1 MRFDPIIAL
10 SISLA
15 AIVCLLGPFVLGILW
30 RQRTAAAPRAFGW
43 GMAVFAV
50 ALILRLWQFPL
61 GRWIHSAH
69 PSWTMWFVM
78 VSACTAG
85 VFEEVGRWVGYR
97 TVLRNER
104 SQRVAVMFG
113 LGHGACESILLVS
126 LPMVGLLIAW
136 VFAAQGRI
144 AAGPATQ
151 AIQQQLEALGAWGVQ
166 LAVIERAS
174 AIVLHVGLSLIVLQA
189 FTRGDRAWLLL
200 AIGLHAVV
208 DASAVVLNRYLPAL
222 HTELIIAVAA
232 VTVLYAG
239 LRLSGPVA
247 IRAAPAPASS

>member
-1 MRFDPIIAL
+1 MRFDPTIAL

-15 AIVCLLGPFVLGILW
+15 AVLCLLGPFVLGILW
-30 RQRTAAAPRAFGW
+30 RQRTGVAPNAFGW
-43 GMAVFAV
+43 GMVVFAV
-50 ALILRLWQFPL
+50 TLVLRLWQFPL

-69 PSWTMWFVM
+69 HSWTMWFVM

-136 VFAAQGRI
+136 VFAEQGRI
-144 AAGPATQ
+144 APGPATQ
-151 AIQQQLEALGAWGVQ
+151 AIQQQLEALGTWGVQ
-166 LAVIERAS
+166 LAVVERAS

-189 FTRGDRAWLLL
+189 FTRSDRVWLLL
-200 AIGLHAVV
+200 AIVLHTVV
-208 DASAVVLNRYLPAL
+208 DAGAVVLNRYLPAF

-232 VTVLYAG
+232 VAVLYVG

-247 IRAAPAPASS
+247 IRAAPVPTSS